1 MKLLS
6 IIIPVYNEVKT
17 LELIISK
24 VQAVRLKDNIQKE
37 IIIIDDGSEDGS
49 TEIIKNLKEH
59 NVKKIF
65 HEKNKGKGA
74 AIISALKIVDGE
86 YILIQDADLEYEP
99 NDYEDLLLPI
109 INFDADVV
117 YGSRFITGKYRR
129 VLYFRH
135 YIINK
140 ILTFISNLITNLNLT
155 DMETCYKVIKFDHI
169 KKINLCEKG
178 FGFEPEITVKL
189 SKIISQK
196 KLKFYETGI
205 SYNGRTF
212 EEGKKITWKD
222 GFGAIYCLFK
232 YAIFYK

>member
-1 MKLLS
+1 MQLLS

-17 LELIISK
+17 LESIISK
-24 VQAVRLKDNIQKE
+24 VQAVKLKNNVQKE

-65 HEKNKGKGA
+65 HKKNKGKGA
-74 AIISALKIVDGE
+74 AIISALKIVHGE
-86 YILIQDADLEYEP
+86 YVLIQDADLEYEP
-99 NDYEDLLLPI
+99 NDYEDLLLPV

-140 ILTFISNLITNLNLT
+140 ILTFMSNLITNLNLT
-155 DMETCYKVIKFDHI
+155 DMETCYKLIKSEHI

-222 GFGAIYCLFK
+222 GFRAIYCLVK
-232 YAIFYK
+232 YAFFYK